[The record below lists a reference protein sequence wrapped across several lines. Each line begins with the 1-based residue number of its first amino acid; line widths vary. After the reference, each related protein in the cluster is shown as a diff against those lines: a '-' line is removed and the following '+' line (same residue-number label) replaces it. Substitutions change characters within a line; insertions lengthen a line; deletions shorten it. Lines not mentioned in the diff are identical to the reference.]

1 MRRFNTE
8 GPVRPEKHYC
18 IPPLARVDLDN
29 ILGLIRDDRYFVLHA
44 PRQTGKTSVLLALRD
59 TLNRSGKY
67 NCVYVNIEVGQA
79 GREDTA
85 RSMRAVLGR
94 IASRARMS
102 GDGFLEEV
110 WTDILARH
118 GPDDALCEALTRWAE
133 AGSKPLVLLIDEIDA
148 LVGDTLLSVLR
159 QLRSGYDLRPD
170 GFPQSI
176 VLCGVRD
183 VRDHRI
189 RSGSRNEVVA
199 GGSAFNI
206 KAESLRLGDFTEAE
220 TRNLLLQ
227 HTIESGQPFTQEA
240 LDTVWEQTQGQPWL
254 VNALC
259 GKACRAGPDPS
270 HPVGRE
276 EILNAQEHLI
286 LSGQTHLDQL
296 ADKLREDRVR
306 RVIGPLLSGDQ
317 EHSFSSRDIEY
328 VRDLGLIARDPPL
341 RIANPIYAETVPRE
355 LTRAVQEGLVQ
366 EMSWYV
372 DSDGMLD
379 MDGLL
384 AAFQAFHREHS
395 EHWLGR
401 FDYREAGPQLLLQA
415 FLQRVVNG
423 GGRIEREYG
432 LGRGRT
438 DLMVAWS
445 RPPAAGSGGVP
456 GNDIRFVIECK
467 VLHRR
472 DGIEGTVRKGIEQ
485 TYRYMDRCR
494 AQTGHLVIFD
504 PDGDRSWEDKVFRR
518 EEFHRKHR
526 IVVWGM

>member
-183 VRDHRI
+183 VRDYRI

-220 TRNLLLQ
+220 IRDLVLQQHNRVRTDIHPGGLGHGLGTDAGTAMARERAMRRGLSSGAGSLPSCRTRGNPECPGTSDPQ
-227 HTIESGQPFTQEA
+227 RADASRPACRQAPRGQGPPRHRAFAEWRPGAQPF
-240 LDTVWEQTQGQPWL
+240 
-254 VNALC
+254 
-259 GKACRAGPDPS
+259 R
-270 HPVGRE
+270 PV
-276 EILNAQEHLI
+276 ISNM
-286 LSGQTHLDQL
+286 SGIWD
-296 ADKLREDRVR
+296 
-306 RVIGPLLSGDQ
+306 
-317 EHSFSSRDIEY
+317 
-328 VRDLGLIARDPPL
+328 
-341 RIANPIYAETVPRE
+341 
-355 LTRAVQEGLVQ
+355 
-366 EMSWYV
+366 
-372 DSDGMLD
+372 
-379 MDGLL
+379 
-384 AAFQAFHREHS
+384 
-395 EHWLGR
+395 
-401 FDYREAGPQLLLQA
+401 
-415 FLQRVVNG
+415 
-423 GGRIEREYG
+423 
-432 LGRGRT
+432 
-438 DLMVAWS
+438 
-445 RPPAAGSGGVP
+445 
-456 GNDIRFVIECK
+456 
-467 VLHRR
+467 
-472 DGIEGTVRKGIEQ
+472 
-485 TYRYMDRCR
+485 
-494 AQTGHLVIFD
+494 
-504 PDGDRSWEDKVFRR
+504 
-518 EEFHRKHR
+518 
-526 IVVWGM
+526 

>member
-8 GPVRPEKHYC
+8 GPVRPDKHYC
-18 IPPLARVDLDN
+18 IPPLTRVDLDN
-29 ILGLIRDDRYFVLHA
+29 LLGLIRDDRYFMLHA
-44 PRQTGKTSVLLALRD
+44 PRQTGKTSVLLALQD
-59 TLNRSGKY
+59 TLNQSGKY
-67 NCVYVNIEVGQA
+67 NCVYANIEVGQA

-85 RSMRAVLGR
+85 RSMRAIIGR
-94 IASRARMS
+94 ISSRARMN
-102 GDGFLEEV
+102 GDGFLEGV
-110 WTDILARH
+110 WTDLLTRH

-133 AGSKPLVLLIDEIDA
+133 ASSKPIVLLIDEIDA

-159 QLRSGYDLRPD
+159 QLWSGYDLRPR

-183 VRDHRI
+183 MRDHRI
-189 RSGSRNEVVA
+189 RSGSRDEVVA
-199 GGSAFNI
+199 GCSAFNI
-206 KAESLRLGDFTEAE
+206 KVESLRLGDFTEAE
-220 TRNLLLQ
+220 VRDLLLQ
-227 HTIESGQPFTQEA
+227 HTTESGRTFTPEA
-240 LDTVWEQTQGQPWL
+240 TDTVWERTRGQPWL

-259 GKACRAGPDPS
+259 SEACRNGSDPS
-270 HPVGRE
+270 HPVGHE
-276 EILNAQEHLI
+276 AILNAQEHLI
-286 LSGQTHLDQL
+286 LSRQTHLDQL

-306 RVIGPLLSGDQ
+306 RVIEPLLSGYQ
-317 EHSFSSRDIEY
+317 EQTFSSRDIEY
-328 VRDLGLIARDPPL
+328 VRDLGLIAWDPPL

-355 LTRAVQEGLVQ
+355 LTRAAQEGLVQ

-384 AAFQAFHREHS
+384 NAFQTFHREHS

-438 DLMVAWS
+438 DLLIAWP
-445 RPPAAGSGGVP
+445 RPPTAGGGSP
-456 GNDIRFVIECK
+456 PRDDIKFVIECK

-472 DGIEGTVRKGIEQ
+472 DGLEGTVRKGIEQ
-485 TYRYMDRCR
+485 TYRYMDRCG
-494 AQTGHLVIFD
+494 AQNGHLVIFD
-504 PDGDRSWEDKVFRR
+504 PDRDKSWEDKIFRR
-518 EEFHRKHR
+518 EEFHGERG
-526 IVVWGM
+526 ITVWGM